1 MLCKL
6 QNLNRPLFQTEF
18 FLLIL
23 LSMATI
29 GGWPPGARAQDSGS
43 APAVGTI
50 SGTVLLKVNN
60 RPASQVAVTLRSK
73 PAGVSRC
80 VLTDTEGHFEV
91 QGLPLATYDVV
102 VDEPGYEPAQSTVRL
117 EGSSS
122 ELVLYLNTPSAAQS
136 PRTNYSVSVRELRMP
151 DKARSEYQKGL
162 ACLRKNEFAES
173 VAHLTKAAQDFPEFY
188 EALYH
193 IGVAQTKQG
202 HREEAM
208 SAFQKAIDLSGGKF
222 AAAQFGI
229 GYLHYLQ
236 GKSEEAVTA
245 VRRGLE
251 MDQNSADGYLILAL
265 AQLQMNRLDDAEKS
279 VQEALLRN
287 PNFAQAYLVL
297 ANVYGRRH
305 EYHAQLQ
312 GLDAY
317 LKMQPNSADS
327 LGVRQTRR
335 AVQSLL
341 ADARPEN

>member
-222 AAAQFGI
+222 AP
-229 GYLHYLQ
+229 
-236 GKSEEAVTA
+236 
-245 VRRGLE
+245 
-251 MDQNSADGYLILAL
+251 

>member
-1 MLCKL
+1 VRSRSRCCAKL

-29 GGWPPGARAQDSGS
+29 GAGHPAREPRIRAPLPRLHDLRDSAFEGEH
-43 APAVGTI
+43 
-50 SGTVLLKVNN
+50 
-60 RPASQVAVTLRSK
+60 RPASQVAVTPRSK

-162 ACLRKNEFAES
+162 ACLRKNEFAGKRGASYES
-173 VAHLTKAAQDFPEFY
+173 GSGLPRILRGSLSHRSRAD
-188 EALYH
+188 
-193 IGVAQTKQG
+193 KQG
-202 HREEAM
+202 HRKSDVRVSKGHRPEWW
-208 SAFQKAIDLSGGKF
+208 QF

-245 VRRGLE
+245 VRRGLKW
-251 MDQNSADGYLILAL
+251 I
-265 AQLQMNRLDDAEKS
+265 RI
-279 VQEALLRN
+279 
-287 PNFAQAYLVL
+287 
-297 ANVYGRRH
+297 
-305 EYHAQLQ
+305 
-312 GLDAY
+312 
-317 LKMQPNSADS
+317 QPM
-327 LGVRQTRR
+327 GI
-335 AVQSLL
+335 
-341 ADARPEN
+341 